1 MGMCVNAKGR
11 GVALKPQATL
21 AWAALVALLLGA
33 SGCASTV
40 DDLARTYDSKLPFD
54 TPIDWWHQ
62 LQGGAIADE
71 RPPPPGIGDPY
82 PNLGTIPAR
91 PTPPDAAA
99 RRTLSARLS
108 AERDRSN
115 RLAGQDPI
123 PSVPP
128 VPAKGAPK
136 AAPETVPET
145 APPMASIEA
154 AQARPAP
161 RAPAAAAAPPAPAA
175 IQAAASPTPPP
186 RSPPAT
192 SAAPPVSGPAP
203 ALPTAPPPLP
213 SIDGIP
219 AATRAPAVPKAQPQ
233 VDAAFVQNS
242 AVLRPESDA
251 ALRQLAARRFGGVVA
266 LLGGG
271 DAPSAL
277 PDAQAAAL
285 PLAWKRARAM
295 ADVLV
300 AAGVPVSAMR
310 IDAAAL
316 ARGGIARLID

>member
-11 GVALKPQATL
+11 GAAPKPQATL
-21 AWAALVALLLGA
+21 AWAVVVALLLGA
-33 SGCASTV
+33 TGCASTV

-62 LQGGAIADE
+62 LQGGPIADE
-71 RPPPPGIGDPY
+71 RPPPPGIEDPY
-82 PNLGTIPAR
+82 PNLGAIPAR

-99 RRTLSARLS
+99 RRTLSARLA

-123 PSVPP
+123 PTMAP
-128 VPAKGAPK
+128 VPAKAGPK
-136 AAPETVPET
+136 AAPDT

-154 AQARPAP
+154 AQAKPAP
-161 RAPAAAAAPPAPAA
+161 RAQAAAPAPPAPAA

-186 RSPPAT
+186 RSQL
-192 SAAPPVSGPAP
+192 AASGAISGPAP

-213 SIDGIP
+213 SIEGIP

-233 VDAAFVQNS
+233 VEAAFVQNS

-251 ALRQLAARRFGGVVA
+251 ALRQLAARRFGGGVA
-266 LLGGG
+266 ILGGG

-300 AAGVPVSAMR
+300 AAGVPISAMR